1 MRHRT
6 DGNGRFLQAS
16 PMTTKRRSCVKHIY
30 LMATALAI
38 SSSAFADTPVEER
51 AFGEF
56 AAAGCKNRNGDF
68 IIRGLVSS
76 ANEGT
81 LVLVDPTNSRT
92 TTSVTLPSH
101 GGKERE
107 ATDKT
112 LSELRSSQTPVV
124 VTMKCNGDGTP
135 VAQAISYTHRD
146 GTNGAISF

>member
-1 MRHRT
+1 
-6 DGNGRFLQAS
+6 
-16 PMTTKRRSCVKHIY
+16 VKHIY

-51 AFGEF
+51 DFGEF

-81 LVLVDPTNSRT
+81 LVLADPTNSRT
-92 TTSVTLPSH
+92 TTSVTLSGR
-101 GGKERE
+101 GGSRE
-107 ATDKT
+107 ATNQK
-112 LSELRSSQTPVV
+112 LSELRSSRTPVV
-124 VTMKCNGDGTP
+124 VTMECKGDGTP
-135 VAQAISYTHRD
+135 LARAISYVNLD